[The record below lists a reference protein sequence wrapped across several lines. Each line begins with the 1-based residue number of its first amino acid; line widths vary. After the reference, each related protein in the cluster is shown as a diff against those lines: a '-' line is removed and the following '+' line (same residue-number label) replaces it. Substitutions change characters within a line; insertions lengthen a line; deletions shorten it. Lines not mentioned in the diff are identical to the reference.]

1 MSGSASVPTVWIPT
15 THRKCTPQVFVM
27 ATVSTIPSTHG
38 CPHNNSTRSAES
50 ARGQGT
56 IRLMTRRTLQRAA
69 FFWLFVTLSAYLVY
83 IYPVQRLTDW
93 LGRPDLLKLPS
104 TVGLWMLMIAILW
117 LSFRRRS
124 RVLEWILFNWLG
136 VGFVFCVLCLVY
148 DLVRLINP
156 LNDQAAAAVI
166 LLMGAGLVTFS
177 FITAQTTT
185 HKTLRFHSHRLRK
198 DYRLVQISDV
208 HIGSRSSR
216 FLDHI
221 VQSIQ
226 TLHPDMVL
234 ITGDFLDSSRI
245 RAKDIKAL
253 KTLAMPVYL
262 SIGNHERYIGLD
274 KVVPLLED
282 TGVRVLRNN
291 SVYIDG
297 LQLIG
302 IDDADDVHQV
312 GRELA
317 DITLD
322 PQCFKVL
329 LYHRPL
335 GWDSAVKAGIDLT
348 LSGHTHNG
356 QIFPFNY
363 LVRQQ
368 FKLITGLHRSGHC
381 QLYVSPGTG
390 TWGPVMRLG
399 SRNEI
404 TCIDLIASGL

>member
-1 MSGSASVPTVWIPT
+1 
-15 THRKCTPQVFVM
+15 
-27 ATVSTIPSTHG
+27 
-38 CPHNNSTRSAES
+38 
-50 ARGQGT
+50 
-56 IRLMTRRTLQRAA
+56 MTRKTLQRAA
-69 FFWLFVTLSAYLVY
+69 FFWLFVMLSAFLVY
-83 IYPVQRLTDW
+83 IYPIQRLTNW
-93 LGRPDLLKLPS
+93 FGSPDLLKLPS
-104 TVGLWMLMIAILW
+104 TVGLWILMIAILW
-117 LSFRRRS
+117 LSFRRGS
-124 RVLEWILFNWLG
+124 RVLEWILFNWMG
-136 VGFVFCVLCLVY
+136 VGFVFFVLCLLY
-148 DLVRLINP
+148 DLGRLINP
-156 LNDQAAAAVI
+156 LNDQAAAGVI
-166 LLMGAGLVTFS
+166 LLMGTGLVTFS

-208 HIGSRSSR
+208 HIGSRSSN
-216 FLDHI
+216 FLNHI
-221 VQSIQ
+221 VQKINM
-226 TLHPDMVL
+226 LHPDMVL

-245 RAKDIKAL
+245 GTKDIEAL

-274 KVVPLLED
+274 KVVPLLEEA
-282 TGVRVLRNN
+282 GVRVLRNN
-291 SVYIDG
+291 SVHIDG

-317 DITLD
+317 NIALD

-356 QIFPFNY
+356 QIFPFNW
-363 LVRQQ
+363 LVKQQ
-368 FKLITGLHRSGHC
+368 FKLITGLHRRGHC
-381 QLYVSPGTG
+381 RLYVSPGTG
-390 TWGPVMRLG
+390 TWGPMMRLG

-404 TCIDLIASGL
+404 TCIDLVRSRL

>member
-1 MSGSASVPTVWIPT
+1 M
-15 THRKCTPQVFVM
+15 FV
-27 ATVSTIPSTHG
+27 I
-38 CPHNNSTRSAES
+38 
-50 ARGQGT
+50 
-56 IRLMTRRTLQRAA
+56 
-69 FFWLFVTLSAYLVY
+69 LSAYLVY
-83 IYPVQRLTDW
+83 VYPVQRLSDW
-93 LGRPDLLKLPS
+93 LGYPNLLKLS
-104 TVGLWMLMIAILW
+104 SIIAIWVLWIGVLW
-117 LSFRRRS
+117 LSFRRGS
-124 RVLEWILFNWLG
+124 RALEWILFNWMG
-136 VGFVFCVLCLVY
+136 IGFVYFVLCLLY

-208 HIGSRSSR
+208 HIGSRSSN
-216 FLDHI
+216 FLNHI
-221 VQSIQ
+221 VQKINM
-226 TLHPDMVL
+226 LHPDMVL
-234 ITGDFLDSSRI
+234 ITGDFLDSSRVET
-245 RAKDIKAL
+245 KDIEAL

-274 KVVPLLED
+274 KVVPLLEE

-291 SVYIDG
+291 SVHIDG

-317 DITLD
+317 NIALD

-356 QIFPFNY
+356 QIFPFNW
-363 LVRQQ
+363 LVKQQ
-368 FKLITGLHRSGHC
+368 FKLITGLHRRGHC
-381 QLYVSPGTG
+381 RLYVSPGTG
-390 TWGPVMRLG
+390 TWGPMMRLG

-404 TCIDLIASGL
+404 TCIDLVTSRL